1 MEENLPGIGR
11 RYDLDAVDGRVSV
24 VVHHSG
30 RRDLY
35 VGSPPTVVTLDDEQA
50 RRLGTVLA
58 GPFGLVIEWV
68 SLGVQAKGAG
78 RSIADLEVRRRTR
91 MSIVAI
97 VRGDETLIAPEPGE
111 VLLAGDRLVVVGRPE
126 DLDGLISEL
135 T

>member
-1 MEENLPGIGR
+1 MEQNLPGIGR
-11 RYDLDAVDGRVSV
+11 RYDLDTADGPVSV
-24 VVHHSG
+24 IVHRSG

-50 RRLGTVLA
+50 RRLGMVLA
-58 GPFGLVIEWV
+58 GPFGLIIEWV
-68 SLGVQAKGAG
+68 SLGVHAKGAG

-97 VRGDETLIAPEPGE
+97 LRADDTLISPDPSE
-111 VLLAGDRLVVVGRPE
+111 VLRAGDRLVVVGRPE
-126 DLDGLISEL
+126 DLDGLIGEL